1 MNEVNDSIQAE
12 KPECEIKVCDD
23 PRSWKRQAQIEE
35 TRAQELMETC
45 DRFYNENQLLK
56 GLFAREYC
64 GHETDLSILKEYR
77 KDNKNLEAKM
87 WRLRTIFREYGDQMR
102 IPKDLKAEI
111 LDLLEF

>member
-1 MNEVNDSIQAE
+1 MNEVNDSVRAE
-12 KPECEIKVCDD
+12 KPECEIRVCDD

-35 TRAQELMETC
+35 NRAQELMETC
-45 DRFYNENQLLK
+45 DKFYHENQLLK

-64 GHETDLSILKEYR
+64 SHETDLSILKDTC
-77 KDNKNLEAKM
+77 KDYKNLEGKFR
-87 WRLRTIFREYGDQMR
+87 RLRTIFREHGDQMR

>member
-1 MNEVNDSIQAE
+1 MNEVNECIPAE
-12 KPECEIKVCDD
+12 KIDCEIKTCDD
-23 PRSWKRQAQIEE
+23 PRNWKRQAQIEE
-35 TRAQELMETC
+35 DRATNLMETC
-45 DRFYNENQLLK
+45 DKFYHENQLLK

-64 GHETDLSILKEYR
+64 SHETDLSILKDYR
-77 KDNKNLEAKM
+77 KDNKNLEAKF

>member
-1 MNEVNDSIQAE
+1 MNEVNDSIPAE
-12 KPECEIKVCDD
+12 KVEHELKACCEPQD
-23 PRSWKRQAQIEE
+23 WKRKAQIEE
-35 TRAQELMETC
+35 NRATNLMETC
-45 DRFYNENQLLK
+45 DKFYHENQLLK

-64 GHETDLSILKEYR
+64 GHETDLSILKDCR
-77 KDNKNLEAKM
+77 KDNKNLEAKF

>member
-1 MNEVNDSIQAE
+1 MNEVNDVIQAQ
-12 KPECEIKVCDD
+12 KPECEIKACDD
-23 PRSWKRQAQIEE
+23 SRSWKRQAQIEE
-35 TRAQELMETC
+35 DRATNLMETC
-45 DRFYNENQLLK
+45 DKFYHENQLLK

-64 GHETDLSILKEYR
+64 SHETDLNILKDFR

>member
-1 MNEVNDSIQAE
+1 MNEVNDSVRT
-12 KPECEIKVCDD
+12 EIKECCD
-23 PRSWKRQAQIEE
+23 PRDWKRQAQIEE
-35 TRAQELMETC
+35 NRAQELMETC

-64 GHETDLSILKEYR
+64 SHETDLSILKDCR
-77 KDNKNLEAKM
+77 KDNNNREAKM